1 MNRLLSSELYVM
13 LLCHNYK
20 NVWIHILPEE
30 LVSFIFA
37 FYVHI
42 LIDVHVCI

>member
-1 MNRLLSSELYVM
+1 M

-20 NVWIHILPEE
+20 NLWIHILSEE

-37 FYVHI
+37 FYVQI